1 MKIAVAGIGYV
12 GLSMAVLLSMHHEV
26 LAYDIVD
33 AKVEM
38 INQRISPLQDKEMIE
53 YLQSKDLNLRA
64 VSNTKEAFCDAD
76 YVIVSTPTNYDEN
89 SDCFDTSAVEVVI
102 EEVLKYND
110 RCSIVIKSTIPV
122 GYIEKV
128 RKQYQTNRI
137 FFSPEFL
144 REGSA
149 LYDNLYP
156 SRIVVGDTSEAA
168 KQFADLLLEGAIKKD
183 VPVLLTNPTE
193 AEAIKLFANTYL
205 AMRVAYFNEI
215 DTYCEL
221 KNLDTKAIIEGIGYD
236 ERIGAHYNNPSFG
249 YGGYCLPKD
258 TKQLKANYQG
268 IPQEMIS
275 AIVDA
280 NSVRKNHIAE
290 MILKRQPN
298 VVGIYR
304 LAMKKNSDNFRKS
317 AILDVIEL
325 LKGKCDI
332 LIYEPHLKEA
342 MEHTKIENDLETF
355 KQQCDV
361 IVVNRYDE
369 CLNDVKDKLYTRDIY
384 ERD

>member
-12 GLSMAVLLSMHHEV
+12 GLSMAVLFSMHHEV

-33 AKVEM
+33 ARVEM

-110 RCSIVIKSTIPV
+110 HCSIVIKSTIPV

>member
-325 LKGKCDI
+325 LKRKCDI

>member
-236 ERIGAHYNNPSFG
+236 ERIGSHYNNPSFG

>member
-290 MILKRQPN
+290 MILKRQPK

-325 LKGKCDI
+325 LKGKCNI